1 MCSRPRHQNDTDIT
15 VQGEALEEVGSFTCL
30 GSIMDNHRGTGLDV
44 RARISLARAT
54 FHRQDRRRRITF
66 VLRRAKQQPVEE
78 DILQI
83 RS

>member
-54 FHRQDRRRRITF
+54 FHRQDRRRINYICIEKSKAAAR
-66 VLRRAKQQPVEE
+66 
-78 DILQI
+78 
-83 RS
+83 